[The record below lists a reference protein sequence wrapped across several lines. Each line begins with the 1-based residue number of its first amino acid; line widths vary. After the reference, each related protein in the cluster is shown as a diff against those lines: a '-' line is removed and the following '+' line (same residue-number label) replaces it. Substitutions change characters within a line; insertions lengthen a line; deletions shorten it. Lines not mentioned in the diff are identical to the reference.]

1 MNHKAL
7 SASEIRDLLGQVEGI
22 ASVEVRQGPMGE
34 IEALEIAVTP
44 GAVEKRVVRDVESAL
59 MSGLGIRIDHQVIQ
73 IRRGPGGVT
82 ELGRPHTPGWETEE
96 GDAPKSLSARF
107 LQPMGDLEDRI
118 RLERVR
124 CEPDG
129 ELYCRVTVELEVGGE
144 RIERTVREADTGRGR
159 VLAAGRAA
167 VNAITDLLDEEFAIV
182 LEGVEEFR
190 ISEASGLLALVR
202 VRQGRTRKDFYG
214 ATIVNGD
221 PPEAAARAV
230 LDALNRFVESRERQ
244 HQRTSRKDTNQGGR
258 FLTA

>member
-73 IRRGPGGVT
+73 IRRGPGGVA
-82 ELGRPHTPGWETEE
+82 ELGRPPHTPAWETEE

-107 LQPMGDLEDRI
+107 LHPLSDLDDRI

-124 CEPDG
+124 CEPD
-129 ELYCRVTVELEVGGE
+129 
-144 RIERTVREADTGRGR
+144 
-159 VLAAGRAA
+159 
-167 VNAITDLLDEEFAIV
+167 
-182 LEGVEEFR
+182 
-190 ISEASGLLALVR
+190 
-202 VRQGRTRKDFYG
+202 
-214 ATIVNGD
+214 
-221 PPEAAARAV
+221 
-230 LDALNRFVESRERQ
+230 
-244 HQRTSRKDTNQGGR
+244 
-258 FLTA
+258 

>member
-1 MNHKAL
+1 MNHRAL

-82 ELGRPHTPGWETEE
+82 ELGKPTSAWETEE

-107 LQPMGDLEDRI
+107 LHPLNDLDDRI

-129 ELYCRVTVELEVGGE
+129 ELYCQVTVELETGGE

-167 VNAITDLLDEEFAIV
+167 VNAITDLLDEEFAIG

-190 ISEASGLLALVR
+190 ISEASGLLALLR

-230 LDALNRFVESRERQ
+230 LDALNRFVESRERE
-244 HQRTSRKDTNQGGR
+244 HKRTSRKDTNQGGR